1 MKNYR
6 PVLSAVG
13 LAITLSLVSGP
24 AHASHDGADAV
35 REAAAGFYS
44 ALNILFTGNPDPMLE
59 VWSHADDATYM
70 GPGGGFQVGW
80 PQISENLKKQAAMK
94 LGGKVEPAEMHIAVG
109 SHLAVVQNY
118 EKGVNNDPQGK
129 QQKVSIRATSIFRKE
144 DGKWKMIGHHTDLLS
159 YLEDPK

>member
-1 MKNYR
+1 MMKKHVAWQ
-6 PVLSAVG
+6 PTVI
-13 LAITLSLVSGP
+13 LAIALTVLVGP
-24 AHASHDGADAV
+24 AHASQDGEKAV

-44 ALNILFTGNPDPMLE
+44 ALNVLFTGNPDSMNE
-59 VWSHADDATYM
+59 VWSHADDVTYM

-94 LGGKVEPAEMHIAVG
+94 LGGRVEPAEMHLAVG
-109 SHLAVVQNY
+109 QELAIVQNY
-118 EKGVNNDPQGK
+118 EKGTNIDAQGK

-159 YLEDPK
+159 YLKE

>member
-1 MKNYR
+1 MIKKH
-6 PVLSAVG
+6 VAWQSTVI
-13 LAITLSLVSGP
+13 LAIALTVLVGP
-24 AHASHDGADAV
+24 AHASQDGEKAV

-44 ALNILFTGNPDPMLE
+44 ALNVLFTGNPDSMNE
-59 VWSHADDATYM
+59 VWSHADDVTYM

-94 LGGKVEPAEMHIAVG
+94 LGGRVEPAEMHLAVG
-109 SHLAVVQNY
+109 QELAIVQNY
-118 EKGVNNDPQGK
+118 EKGTNIDAQGK

-159 YLEDPK
+159 YLKE

>member
-6 PVLSAVG
+6 PLLSA
-13 LAITLSLVSGP
+13 LSLALALSLLPRP

-44 ALNILFTGNPDPMLE
+44 ALQILFTGNPDPMLE
-59 VWSHADDATYM
+59 VWSHADDDTYM

-94 LGGKVEPAEMHIAVG
+94 LGGKVEPADMHIIVG
-109 SHLAVVQNY
+109 SKLAVVQNY
-118 EKGVNNDPQGK
+118 EKGVNNDAQGK
-129 QQKVSIRATSIFRKE
+129 QQKVSIRATSIFRQE
-144 DGKWKMIGHHTDLLS
+144 GGKWKMISHHTDLLP
-159 YLEDPK
+159 YIKDTK